1 MLGGGG
7 GSRVRG
13 EGERGKGT
21 SVGGGEVVCEEVVE
35 GAG

>member
-13 EGERGKGT
+13 EGERGGAHLW
-21 SVGGGEVVCEEVVE
+21 GGGEVVC
-35 GAG
+35 